1 MRKVATGL
9 ALAILSATSA
19 SAADETFNVTFTANN
34 FTSNFGQ
41 PAVDPV
47 EGSFTITL
55 DPAKTYLD
63 ETVGITLD
71 TLNIALAY
79 PIAFDYSPTG
89 TVDSTPGELVVGG
102 TNDGAARVIFNP
114 PTSDLWLFIDNFFTT
129 HNFDQLGY
137 SQAYTQT
144 ESLFFTTDATGT
156 VTVTPVTGGVPEPST
171 WAMLLLGFAG
181 LGYAGFRRTSKLGLA

>member
-1 MRKVATGL
+1 MRTLATGL

-79 PIAFDYSPTG
+79 PMAFDYSPTG
-89 TVDSTPGELVVGG
+89 TVDSTPGSWWWAG
-102 TNDGAARVIFNP
+102 R
-114 PTSDLWLFIDNFFTT
+114 TT
-129 HNFDQLGY
+129 
-137 SQAYTQT
+137 
-144 ESLFFTTDATGT
+144 
-156 VTVTPVTGGVPEPST
+156 V
-171 WAMLLLGFAG
+171 
-181 LGYAGFRRTSKLGLA
+181 RRG